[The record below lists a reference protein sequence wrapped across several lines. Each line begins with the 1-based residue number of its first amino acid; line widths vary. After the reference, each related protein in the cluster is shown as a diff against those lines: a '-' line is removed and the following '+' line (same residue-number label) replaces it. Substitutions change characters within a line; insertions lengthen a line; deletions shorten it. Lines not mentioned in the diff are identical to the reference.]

1 MNARTYLALFSSGF
15 AANMPAEA
23 YLELQR
29 IAASV
34 APNDNSLRAEH
45 ARGRILSHRDWIM
58 ADRIREGHRQR
69 WRALFREWDVV
80 VCPITPT
87 PAFPHDHSPPEA
99 RHISIDGQDFHYD
112 DQLVWAGMAT
122 LPGLPATA
130 MPIGLSPAGLP
141 IGVQVIGPFLEDRT
155 TIAFAQCS
163 EQAMGGFV
171 APPMAGV

>member
-1 MNARTYLALFSSGF
+1 
-15 AANMPAEA
+15 
-23 YLELQR
+23 
-29 IAASV
+29 
-34 APNDNSLRAEH
+34 
-45 ARGRILSHRDWIM
+45 M

-87 PAFPHDHSPPEA
+87 PAFPHDHSPPET

-155 TIAFAQCS
+155 TIAFAQCI

-171 APPMAGV
+171 APLMAGA